1 MSYANS
7 NWKQYFK
14 FQQKIW
20 CEMTTMHDP
29 FKQEIAELIYNEL
42 IIISSELN
50 VEFQTK
56 QEDIYKM
63 LTIPPEFSFGQAAL
77 PCFQFA
83 KTFRQA
89 PNKIAQKLSENLN
102 KKNKKFVKEVA
113 CINAYLNFHCNFN
126 QCANQLAL
134 DFSSNTYFH
143 KNLLQ
148 DNEKEKIVLEYSQPN
163 THKAMHVGHLRCL
176 VLGDS
181 VANLLEYIGNKVV
194 RATYPGDVGT
204 HVAKVI
210 WYLTHPTKKDLPTQN
225 KTQWLGQIYAEA
237 VDAFKAIEK
246 TEKEAKVKQDIS
258 EILHQLNN
266 KSGNYYNLWKE
277 TREWSLEELR
287 NIYHWLDT
295 KFDTWYFE
303 SECEAPSKE
312 LVKRKYAE
320 GVFVKDN
327 GAIGLDL
334 SEWKLG
340 FAMLLKSDGNGL
352 YLTKDID
359 LITKKFS
366 DPEVTKSIIVVDS
379 RQKLHFQQLF
389 KIAEIMGYPQATKSV
404 HLSYETVNTEDGK
417 PFSSR
422 QLNGLQLFDLKN
434 KMEQK
439 VTTDYLDRYKG
450 QWSETEI
457 EDTAKIIT
465 IGALKYGM
473 LRVDNNTQI
482 NFSLEEWLKLD
493 GETGPYLQYVHA
505 RCSSILEKI
514 GSPTN
519 SSIELNEIQE
529 HELVFL
535 LSQFNEYA
543 LQAGLQNRPSILAN
557 YLYDLAK
564 SFNRFYENC
573 PIKNA
578 TDNIKNS
585 RLHLVKC
592 AKQAISEGLKLLGIP
607 APARM

>member
-1 MSYANS
+1 
-7 NWKQYFK
+7 
-14 FQQKIW
+14 
-20 CEMTTMHDP
+20 MTTMHDP

-77 PCFQFA
+77 PCFPFA
-83 KTFRQA
+83 KSFRQA
-89 PNKIAQKLSENLN
+89 PNKIAQILSENLN
-102 KKNKKFVKEVA
+102 KKNKKFIKEVA

-126 QCANQLAL
+126 QYANQLAL

-210 WYLTHPTKKDLPTQN
+210 WYLTHPAKKDLPTQN

-246 TEKEAKVKQDIS
+246 TEEEAKVKKDIS

-266 KSGNYYNLWKE
+266 KSGNYYDLWKE

-287 NIYHWLDT
+287 NIYDWLDT

-320 GVFVKDN
+320 GVFIKDN

-334 SEWKLG
+334 SAWKLG

-389 KIAEIMGYPQATKSV
+389 KIAEIMGYPQAAKSV

-439 VTTDYLDRYKG
+439 VTADYLERYKG
-450 QWSETEI
+450 QWSDVEI

-505 RCSSILEKI
+505 RCSSILDKI
-514 GSPTN
+514 GSPSSN
-519 SSIELNEIQE
+519 SSIEINEIQE

-535 LSQFNEYA
+535 LSQFNEFA
-543 LQAGLQNRPSILAN
+543 LQAGFQNRPSILAN

-578 TDNIKNS
+578 SDNIKNS

-592 AKQAISEGLKLLGIP
+592 SKQAISEGLKLLGIP